1 MSAGRWPAQLPP
13 LAALLLL
20 LAGCAGGPERPPTAD
35 SWQVHSA
42 RLAQLD
48 DWRAEGK
55 LALRT
60 ATLSESVS
68 LLWRQQGIAAR
79 VQLQGPLGV
88 NATTLSSDGRQL
100 EIRRGDEHRVLDLSE
115 PGALQ
120 SQTGWDLPLVAL
132 PYWLKGMPAPGL
144 EVEALEL
151 NPEGTLLQALRQDTW
166 EVRYEQ
172 YDVFGGLYL
181 PTRLRILRRDT
192 SARVILRE
200 WQITP
205 G

>member
-1 MSAGRWPAQLPP
+1 MSTRRRHAPLPAI
-13 LAALLLL
+13 AALLLL
-20 LAGCAGGPERPPTAD
+20 LAGCAAEPGKPPAAD
-35 SWQVHSA
+35 TWQVHSA

-68 LLWRQQGIAAR
+68 MLWQQRGIASR
-79 VQLQGPLGV
+79 VQLQGPLGI
-88 NATTLSSDGRQL
+88 NATTISSDGRQL
-100 EIRRGDEHRVLDLSE
+100 EIHRGEEHRVLDLKE
-115 PGALQ
+115 PGALE
-120 SQTGWDLPLVAL
+120 SQTGWDLPLAAL

-151 NPEGTLLQALRQDTW
+151 NPEGTLLQALRQGAW

-172 YDVFGGLYL
+172 YAVFGDLYL
-181 PTRLRILRRDT
+181 PTRLHILRRDT
-192 SARVILRE
+192 SAKVILRE
-200 WQITP
+200 WQLTP

>member
-1 MSAGRWPAQLPP
+1 MTGGRWPAPLPA

-20 LAGCAGGPERPPTAD
+20 LAGCAAGPGRPPAAD
-35 SWQVHSA
+35 TWQVHSA
-42 RLAQLD
+42 RLARLA

-60 ATLSESVS
+60 ATASESVS
-68 LLWRQQGIAAR
+68 MLWQQQGMATR

-88 NATTLSSDGRQL
+88 NATTISSDGRQL

-120 SQTGWDLPLVAL
+120 SQTGWDLPLEAL

-144 EVEALEL
+144 EVESLQL
-151 NPEGTLLQALRQDTW
+151 NPEGTLLQSLRQNTW

-181 PTRLRILRRDT
+181 PTRLRLLRRDM